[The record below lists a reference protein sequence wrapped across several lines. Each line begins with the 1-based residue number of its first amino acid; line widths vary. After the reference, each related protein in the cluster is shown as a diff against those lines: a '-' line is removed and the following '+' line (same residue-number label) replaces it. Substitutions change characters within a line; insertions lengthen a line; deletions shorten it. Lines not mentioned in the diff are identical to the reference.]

1 MKRSISYLTIAAML
15 IGVSLDA
22 SGQTKKYDIKSCTI
36 TFEMTSKAGGMEIK
50 NKVVLSFDDYGMK
63 ECRETYTG
71 DKISEVYFSDGKD
84 LFSLK
89 PDKKT
94 AFKRGPAYRGTEA
107 KIDWNEISS
116 DDKKTGKAKQL
127 PNMTIAGKTCEAIV
141 VGLTGST
148 TTYASWNHILMLLDM
163 KSKDVNV
170 LKKAVTVDEKTAVS
184 ADKFK
189 VPAGYTLK

>member
-1 MKRSISYLTIAAML
+1 MKRSISYLATAAL
-15 IGVSLDA
+15 LVGVSLDA

-36 TFEMTSKAGGMEIK
+36 TFEMTSKAMGMETK

-84 LFSLK
+84 LYSLK

-94 AFKRGPAYRGTEA
+94 AFKRGPAYRGTEV
-107 KIDWNEISS
+107 KIDWNEISA
-116 DDKKTGKAKQL
+116 DDKKSGKAKQL
-127 PNMTIAGKTCEAIV
+127 PNMTIAGKSCEVIA
-141 VGLTGST
+141 VGLTGSE
-148 TTYASWNHILMLLDM
+148 TTYASWNHVLMLLDM
-163 KSKDVNV
+163 QSNDVSV